1 MSLIK
6 GEAVTVV
13 RRTAKRDEVG
23 DVIGFDEAREEVANV
38 VVYPGETADLDA
50 SRPNGVTVAFTTC
63 FPKTYEG
70 ELRGC
75 SVVVRGTEYAVV
87 GDPQR
92 YSPENTPGDWN
103 LTAEVT
109 RTDG

>member
-1 MSLIK
+1 MSLIS
-6 GEAVTVV
+6 GETVAVI
-13 RRTAKRDEVG
+13 RREQRYDELG
-23 DVIGFDEAREEVANV
+23 EPIDGTETREEVANV
-38 VVYPGETADLDA
+38 VVAPGATSDLDA
-50 SRPNGVTVAFTTC
+50 SRPEGVKVAFTLC
-63 FPKTYEG
+63 FPKTWEG

-75 SVVVRGTEYAVV
+75 SVEVRGTEYAVV

-92 YSPENTPGDWN
+92 YSPENTPGEWN

>member
-1 MSLIK
+1 MNLIQ
-6 GEAVTVV
+6 GETVTVI
-13 RRTAKRDEVG
+13 RRTEKRDELG
-23 DVIGFDEAREEVANV
+23 EPAGFTEGREEVRNV
-38 VVYPGETADLDA
+38 VVAPGSTSDLDA
-50 SRPNGVTVAFTTC
+50 SRPEGVTVSFTLC
-63 FPKTYEG
+63 FPKSYEG

-75 SVVVRGTEYAVV
+75 SVVVRGTEYSVV

-92 YSPENTPGDWN
+92 YAPDLTPGDWN